1 MSTKKSGQKVK
12 STHLDQAR
20 AAKAKG
26 DYPKARDLFEKSYQ
40 DGNHSVEVLSNLA
53 FINYNLSELEMAYRY
68 ACELVALV
76 PSDVNTGLLISVLL
90 MRMGRLEEART
101 LLAEMRE
108 MYPDRIEVLHNLHSV
123 ASQSKEHQRAAQI
136 AMEAIEL
143 DPKDASAY
151 NNLGASLN
159 ALGLYAQA
167 RAAFE
172 VVVAIDPGHVTALSN
187 LALINSGDG
196 QIEEGIA
203 LLEKALSIVRKRR
216 DESNIQA
223 IQHNLGFQYL
233 RAGRL
238 AEGWKYLES
247 GFSPHIDRSRGRRPQ
262 RGFIQPRWN
271 GEPLKGKTLMVWRE
285 QGLGDEILFATC
297 LRELEAIDGNVI
309 VECEVR
315 LIETWSRSFPK
326 FTFRPEAYY
335 NNPKL
340 MAYHND
346 FDYQIPIG
354 SLCGIY
360 RKQMS
365 DFDRSGA
372 FVVAN
377 PDRVADFSQRLH
389 AAIERKE
396 EKLLVGICWRS
407 GIIEPHR
414 NNEYTLLSDWGP
426 VFSLPNIEF
435 VNLQYGPCE
444 DELLEAEREWDIRI
458 HRWPDLN
465 LQNDLDGVFALMKC
479 LDAVVTVQTSVN
491 TMAGAVGLPV
501 KTITP
506 YLGGWPN
513 FGTDRYPFF
522 PKTQV
527 YFSGRGEQVIQT
539 LPAIAADLRKMCA
552 DKITK
557 NISAVEAI

>member
-1 MSTKKSGQKVK
+1 MSTKSDRKKPSDLK
-12 STHLDQAR
+12 LAR
-20 AAKAKG
+20 AAKANG
-26 DYPKARDLFEKSYQ
+26 NYEKARDLFEKEYQ
-40 DGNHSVEVLSNLA
+40 NGNHSVEILSNLA
-53 FINYNLSELEMAYRY
+53 FMNYNLSELETAYRY

-76 PSDVNTGLLISVLL
+76 PTDMNTGLLISVLL
-90 MRMGRLEEART
+90 MRLGRLDEART

-108 MYPDRIEVLHNLHSV
+108 MHPDRIEVLHNLHSV
-123 ASQSKEHQRAAQI
+123 ASQSKQHQEAAQI
-136 AMEAIEL
+136 AMSAIEMN
-143 DPKDASAY
+143 PKDASAY

-167 RAAFE
+167 KAAFE
-172 VVVAIDPGHVTALSN
+172 VVTALDPGHVTALTN

-196 QIEEGIA
+196 QIHEGIQ
-203 LLEKALSIVRKRR
+203 LLEQALEIVRERR
-216 DESNIQA
+216 DEPNIQA
-223 IQHNLGFQYL
+223 VQHNLGFQYL

-238 AEGWKYLES
+238 AEGWRYLES
-247 GFSPHIDRSRGRRPQ
+247 GFSAHIDRSRGRRPQ
-262 RGFIQPRWN
+262 RGFTQPRWT
-271 GEPLKGKTLMVWRE
+271 GQPLNGKTLMVWRE

-297 LRELEAIDGNVI
+297 LKELDAVDGKVI
-309 VECEVR
+309 VECEMR

-326 FTFRPEAYY
+326 FIFRPEAYY
-335 NNPKL
+335 NNTKL
-340 MAYHND
+340 MAYHSD

-360 RKQMS
+360 RTKIT
-365 DFDRSGA
+365 DFDRSGP

-377 PDRVADFSQRLH
+377 PERVLEFVRRLDQ
-389 AAIERKE
+389 AIERKE

-426 VFSLPNIEF
+426 LFSLPNIEF

-444 DELLEAEREWDIRI
+444 DELLEAEREWGIRI

-479 LDAVVTVQTSVN
+479 LDTVVTVQTSVN
-491 TMAGAVGLPV
+491 TMAGVVGLPV

-513 FGTDRYPFF
+513 FGTERYPFF
-522 PKTQV
+522 PNTKV
-527 YFSGRGEQVIQT
+527 YFSDKGQQVIQT
-539 LPAIAADLRKMCA
+539 LPAIAKDLKQMCD
-552 DKITK
+552 DKIFENMPAAEVT
-557 NISAVEAI
+557 